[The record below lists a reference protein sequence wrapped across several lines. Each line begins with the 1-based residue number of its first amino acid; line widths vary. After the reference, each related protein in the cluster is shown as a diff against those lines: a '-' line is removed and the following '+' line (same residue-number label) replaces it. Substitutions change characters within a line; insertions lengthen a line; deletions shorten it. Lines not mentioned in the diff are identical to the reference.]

1 MKIDKM
7 TAVFMLL
14 GGFILFLLII
24 PILNIFGEQFTFHF
38 QEFIA
43 TLHEPST
50 LKAVG
55 VSLLGAFLS
64 VVVAFT
70 FGVPLAYL
78 IAKDEFRGKGII
90 EGLIDLPMAIPH
102 TVAGIALL
110 TVFGSGG
117 IIGGVAEPY
126 LHFERSMLGIVTAMT
141 FISAPYMIN
150 SAKEG
155 FQSIDPRLDRVARSL
170 GASKWESFKRIDFPL
185 AIPHIFN
192 GAVMSWA
199 RAISEF
205 SAVVLFVG
213 FYPTIAPALLWTR
226 FMSQGLVKAMSIAV
240 ILLSVLLPTFIIL
253 RHIRGRLF
261 DKY

>member
-1 MKIDKM
+1 MKLDKL
-7 TAVFMLL
+7 TVVFALL
-14 GGFILFLLII
+14 GGFILFILVV
-24 PILNIFGEQFTFHF
+24 PVLNIFGEQFGFYF
-38 QEFIA
+38 QSFVR
-43 TLHEPST
+43 TLYEPST
-50 LKAVG
+50 WSAVG
-55 VSLLGAFLS
+55 VSLLGGFLS
-64 VVVAFT
+64 VLVAFG

-78 IAKDEFRGKGII
+78 LAKHDFSGKGVI
-90 EGLIDLPMAIPH
+90 EGLVDLPMAIPH

-110 TVFGSGG
+110 AVFGSGG
-117 IIGGVAEPY
+117 IIGGGVEPY
-126 LHFERSMLGIVTAMT
+126 FQFERSMLGIVTAMT

-170 GASKWESFKRIDFPL
+170 GASKWETFKRIDFPL

-199 RAISEF
+199 RSISEF
-205 SAVVLFVG
+205 SAIVLFVG

-226 FMSQGLVKAMSIAV
+226 FMSQGLIKAMSIAV
-240 ILLSVLLPTFIIL
+240 VLLSVLLPTFIIL